1 MEDRV
6 RKDRPEKLPK
16 LVAAGMDSRAYT
28 AREAWQLF
36 AIMSEFVEATERLN
50 QVRPAVSIFGSARTP
65 PDHPYFELAER
76 IARLLSDSGFTV
88 ISGGG
93 AGIMEAANRGAFY
106 GKSPAVGL
114 NIELP
119 REQSGNRY
127 QNISLSFRHFFTRK
141 VMFAK
146 VATAFIVLPGGY
158 GTLDELFEALT
169 LVQTGKTRQ
178 MPIILVHE
186 PYWRG
191 LIDWCRAR
199 LVEEGMIDATDIDLM
214 QVCNEPK
221 EVVDAI
227 FAFYDKRGFEPS
239 PAEREVMLNL

>member
-65 PDHPYFELAER
+65 PDHPYFALAER

-93 AGIMEAANRGAFY
+93 PGITTYAD
-106 GKSPAVGL
+106 
-114 NIELP
+114 
-119 REQSGNRY
+119 
-127 QNISLSFRHFFTRK
+127 
-141 VMFAK
+141 AK
-146 VATAFIVLPGGY
+146 RTNV
-158 GTLDELFEALT
+158 TLRA
-169 LVQTGKTRQ
+169 KK
-178 MPIILVHE
+178 
-186 PYWRG
+186 WRNE
-191 LIDWCRAR
+191 R
-199 LVEEGMIDATDIDLM
+199 LM
-214 QVCNEPK
+214 
-221 EVVDAI
+221 
-227 FAFYDKRGFEPS
+227 S
-239 PAEREVMLNL
+239 W